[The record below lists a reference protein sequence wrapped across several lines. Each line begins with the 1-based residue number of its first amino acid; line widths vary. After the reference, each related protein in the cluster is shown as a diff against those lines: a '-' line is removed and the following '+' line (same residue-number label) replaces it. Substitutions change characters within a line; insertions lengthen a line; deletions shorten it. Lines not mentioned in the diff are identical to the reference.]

1 MKHLS
6 IFILSLLCCINAL
19 QAQVE
24 LSYCG
29 DIDQG
34 FGDAGVIYTP
44 YVQFEAT
51 TMTPYAGNYIKQVLV
66 GMKADATNVTIYIKN
81 APRDTNPLY
90 RQTVSEGLTEGWN
103 VITLDTPF
111 EIPEGKEIA
120 IGCRFRS
127 TEKKCF
133 RLQYRK
139 ELSRR
144 PDPYQPKFQ
153 VDYLWRFAMHQG
165 IGRR

>member
-1 MKHLS
+1 M
-6 IFILSLLCCINAL
+6 

-120 IGCRFRS
+120 
-127 TEKKCF
+127 KKTMKIS
-133 RLQYRK
+133 K
-139 ELSRR
+139 ENI
-144 PDPYQPKFQ
+144 
-153 VDYLWRFAMHQG
+153 WFAIIVKTLILIMSILG
-165 IGRR
+165 ITTMWQAVFADVGVTIIAVFNSLRALK